1 MKHFRLPAIL
11 VAALLVSPCLAEEFV
26 AVGRLE
32 QVVLLPEGTDR
43 CPAACPLP
51 DTTGGTVCISNSC
64 GCGEAVV
71 RIERVL
77 LGPNQPTSVVKYRL
91 GEWCETEFSLAN
103 PMVLLRISDD
113 HSPQWSELSEIENSS
128 DLGFE
133 TSAFTFIGNVEVR
146 KLKAT
151 DGIASLSELERAL
164 ASNNSFKVTPCGAPQ
179 LNR

>member
-1 MKHFRLPAIL
+1 MELFRLPTLLI
-11 VAALLVSPCLAEEFV
+11 AALSVSPCFADEFV

-43 CPAACPLP
+43 CPAACPA
-51 DTTGGTVCISNSC
+51 DNTGKTVCISNSC

-71 RIERVL
+71 RIDRVL
-77 LGPNQPTSVVKYRL
+77 LGTNRPMSVVKYRL
-91 GEWCETEFSLAN
+91 GEWCETEFSLVN
-103 PMVLLRISDD
+103 PLVLLRISDD
-113 HSPQWSELSEIENSS
+113 HSPQWSALLALENSS

-133 TSAFTFIGNVEVR
+133 TSSFTFIGNVDVR
-146 KLKAT
+146 KLQAT

-164 ASNNSFKVTPCGAPQ
+164 VSNNSFKVTPDGAPQ